1 MQLIKSP
8 LNYTGNKY
16 RIMDQIRKYFPENIE
31 CMIDLFCGGSNLQTI
46 NKSFSKVDGV
56 AEKEIEKLLKELET
70 NIKYMIKPSRKF
82 ADAKLKDS
90 QKMIDEEGK
99 QLERKYYGKKTK
111 DLQSVYGRRKLYAGP
126 YSRFER
132 SVAKSCWF

>member
-1 MQLIKSP
+1 MVILT
-8 LNYTGNKY
+8 YE
-16 RIMDQIRKYFPENIE
+16 R
-31 CMIDLFCGGSNLQTI
+31 NLQTI

-56 AEKEIEKLLKELET
+56 AEKEIEKLLKELEA
-70 NIKYMIKPSRKF
+70 NFKYMIKFPRKS
-82 ADAKLKDS
+82 ADARLKDY

-111 DLQSVYGRRKLYAGP
+111 DLQSVYGQWKLYAGP